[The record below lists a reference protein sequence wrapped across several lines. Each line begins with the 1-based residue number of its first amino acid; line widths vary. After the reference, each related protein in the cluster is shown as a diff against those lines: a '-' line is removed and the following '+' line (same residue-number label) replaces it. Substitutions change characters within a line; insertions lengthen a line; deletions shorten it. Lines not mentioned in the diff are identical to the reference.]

1 MRSYRVAAA
10 ALLLACGPVLLP
22 AQSFSFAGGGVYA
35 SLSGSDFDGINAGL
49 GVDAQFR
56 YHARGG
62 VSVGGGVQYTSHG
75 IDGFDPNFG
84 VRAFFADLR
93 YSFET
98 ASSPSITPY
107 IGARAALAHYGI
119 SEGGNSASANGTA
132 FGPAGGMLIRLA
144 PAAQLDVGIVWYS
157 VRFGNISANGTEQ
170 PDTKSSGSAL
180 ALRAGV
186 AFGFGKK

>member
-10 ALLLACGPVLLP
+10 ALLLACGPVLLT
-22 AQSFSFAGGGVYA
+22 AQSFSFSAGGIYA
-35 SLSGSDFDGINAGL
+35 ALNGSDFDGINAGL
-49 GVDAQFR
+49 GVDGQLR
-56 YHARGG
+56 YHTRGG
-62 VSVGGGVQYTSHG
+62 VSVGAGIQYTSHG

-84 VRAFFADLR
+84 VRAFFADFR
-93 YSFET
+93 YSFEN
-98 ASSPSITPY
+98 ASSSSITPY
-107 IGARAALAHYGI
+107 IAARGALAHYGV
-119 SEGGNSASANGTA
+119 SQGGNSATANGTA

-144 PAAQLDVGIVWYS
+144 PTMQLDVGIVWYS
-157 VRFGNISANGTEQ
+157 VHFGNISANGTEQ